1 MTMEA
6 KIYKT
11 TTRFWHR
18 TLHLFQKK
26 ILSNTQNRGRW
37 GNSDT
42 LSIFRYA
49 PLTYA
54 LLSESAMQI
63 YCYSVNLLK
72 NNIFC
77 KLDDNNYLIRLF

>member
-1 MTMEA
+1 MQ
-6 KIYKT
+6 Y
-11 TTRFWHR
+11 
-18 TLHLFQKK
+18 
-26 ILSNTQNRGRW
+26 RGRW
-37 GNSDT
+37 GNSGT

-49 PLTYA
+49 PLTHA
-54 LLSESAMQI
+54 LLSEFAMQV